1 MLTFQ
6 KVKYFAISSSVK
18 GACRYEPVLEP
29 YSLTTRRPVDIK
41 HFTHENIDDDLS
53 ISY

>member
-18 GACRYEPVLEP
+18 DARWYEPVLEP

-41 HFTHENIDDDLS
+41 HFTHENIDADLF

>member
-1 MLTFQ
+1 MY
-6 KVKYFAISSSVK
+6 VS
-18 GACRYEPVLEP
+18 YEPVLEP

-41 HFTHENIDDDLS
+41 HFTDETIDDDLS